1 MKPTPLLFA
10 GIFASFAAA
19 WLGLIVASD
28 KQIGSLEAQVDA
40 ENETVYPLNVGGIVE
55 RGRRVYIGN
64 GCNQCHTQF
73 VRDADHGK
81 DLARQW
87 GTRRTVAI
95 DYLYASGAELG
106 LNRIGPDLA
115 NVGTDPEVNPGR
127 AYLRDP
133 KWLLV
138 HLYNPRI
145 HNPASIMPSYAFLFE
160 KRKIQGQRSDSALP
174 LEGRYSPAFGEEVV
188 PTEDAKAL
196 VAYLLSLDRSH
207 PVSES
212 NGGQAAASKAK

>member
-28 KQIGSLEAQVDA
+28 EQIGRLQAQVDE
-40 ENETVYPLNVGGIVE
+40 ENETVYPINIGGIVD
-55 RGRRVYIGN
+55 RGRTVYISN

-73 VRDADHGK
+73 VRDADDGM

-87 GTRRTVAI
+87 GTRRTVAL
-95 DYLYASGAELG
+95 DYIYASGSELG
-106 LNRIGPDLA
+106 YRRIGPDLTNA
-115 NVGTDPEVNPGR
+115 GTNSETNPARPHLKDPQ
-127 AYLRDP
+127 
-133 KWLLV
+133 WLLQ

-145 HNPASIMPSYAFLFE
+145 HTAGSVMPSYGFLFE
-160 KRKIQGQRSDSALP
+160 SRKIQGQRSANALV
-174 LEGRYSPAFGEEVV
+174 LEGEYSAPYGTEVV
-188 PTEDAKAL
+188 PTADAKAV

-207 PVSES
+207 PLLDSK
-212 NGGQAAASKAK
+212 GGAPAAPKAK